1 MRNKKTMQQ
10 KKRLYSDELKSEAVK
25 MVNEQGLSQSE
36 VGLRLSI
43 PKGTIASWVVAAKSG
58 KG

>member
-1 MRNKKTMQQ
+1 MRNKETMQQ

-43 PKGTIASWVVAAKSG
+43 PK
-58 KG
+58 